1 MDVAFL
7 GLAKSAAQYGESYT
21 QVTDRITEK
30 LTGQE
35 VIPNAS
41 LSAEDK
47 SPRWAKWAV
56 GLYALTMGDVGTIA
70 MAGTGVFNWKQVL
83 LNFSGAVLLT
93 SMLYAVTGVFLGPV
107 GMALAGL
114 GLGSLS
120 AEMARCYLQRL
131 TSTANLPTDQT

>member
-56 GLYALTMGDVGTIA
+56 GLYALTMGDVGAIA

-93 SMLYAVTGVFLGPV
+93 SMLYA
-107 GMALAGL
+107 
-114 GLGSLS
+114 
-120 AEMARCYLQRL
+120 
-131 TSTANLPTDQT
+131 